1 MTTPIFSNK
10 EMKGFMEIVK
20 HFEESGLLNKVV
32 SKTIQNE
39 AKEEKVGFIDIL
51 LGTEGAS
58 LLGKMLESKGV
69 IEAGEGTLRRGEDY

>member
-1 MTTPIFSNK
+1 
-10 EMKGFMEIVK
+10 MKGFMEIVK

-39 AKEEKVGFIDIL
+39 AKEEKVGFIDML

-58 LLGKMLESKGV
+58 LLGKMLEGKGV

>member
-1 MTTPIFSNK
+1 
-10 EMKGFMEIVK
+10 MKGFMEIVK

-39 AKEEKVGFIDIL
+39 AKEEKVGFIDML

-58 LLGKMLESKGV
+58 LLGKMLEGKGV
-69 IEAGEGTLRRGEDY
+69 IKAGEGTLRKGEDY

>member
-10 EMKGFMEIVK
+10 EKKGFMEIVK

-39 AKEEKVGFIDIL
+39 AKEEKVGFIDML

-58 LLGKMLESKGV
+58 LLGKMLEGKGV

>member
-39 AKEEKVGFIDIL
+39 AKEEKVGFIDML

-58 LLGKMLESKGV
+58 LLGKMLEGKGV

>member
-1 MTTPIFSNK
+1 
-10 EMKGFMEIVK
+10 MKGFMEIVK

-39 AKEEKVGFIDIL
+39 AKEEKVGFIDML
-51 LGTEGAS
+51 LGTEDAS
-58 LLGKMLESKGV
+58 LLGKMLEGKGV

>member
-32 SKTIQNE
+32 SKTIRNE
-39 AKEEKVGFIDIL
+39 AKEQKGGFIDML

-58 LLGKMLESKGV
+58 LLGKMLEGKGV